1 MENSGTTIAGAGRE
15 GFPARPGG
23 KFLAAVLA
31 GVLALLIALG
41 YQYLKLSSAL
51 ERQFERRQYSG
62 KVDFYVAGV
71 CYRRTARR
79 PFILRAVAGT
89 TALQPHTEAGPLIS
103 GPALRFHQHNMAN

>member
-1 MENSGTTIAGAGRE
+1 LGTSGTTIAGAGRE
-15 GFPARPGG
+15 GFPTRSGV

-51 ERQFERRQYSG
+51 ERQFERQQYSG

-71 CYRRTARR
+71 CYSRTARM
-79 PFILRAVAGT
+79 PLVLRAAAAT
-89 TALQPHTEAGPLIS
+89 TASQPHTRRPGRSSPVRSSVSI
-103 GPALRFHQHNMAN
+103 